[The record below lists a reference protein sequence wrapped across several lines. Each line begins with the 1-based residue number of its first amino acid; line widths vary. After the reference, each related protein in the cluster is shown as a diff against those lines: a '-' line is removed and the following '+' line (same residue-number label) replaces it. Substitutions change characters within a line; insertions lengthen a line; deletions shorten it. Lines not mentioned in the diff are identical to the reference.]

1 MIVPFSYAAPRFI
14 VIPLRAPNVQSLT
27 LAGRPPELPRLNKSG
42 KEIPLAFWT
51 IDTTTKDS
59 AYFGKNHKIDDAN
72 GEHMNL
78 SRGSSGG
85 GKIGLADRSG
95 PMSGSWGNTLLLIGL
110 LALAYLGLGQFAFSM
125 AVRNANIT
133 CQAFFPE
140 GVSLVC
146 IILFGP
152 RVAPGIFL
160 GQFVLAQ
167 WTGLSPGTSALIGL
181 SNSLE
186 GILGGWLFWRW
197 RISPSLNRPREV
209 AKLFTLCALILQP
222 LSATGGIAAQYLL
235 SGLPVEKIPS
245 VWLYWWAGNTLGQ
258 LLVLPLILT
267 WLSHPGALRRTGE
280 IRHALTVVFLYYIP
294 VAVFVFGDWG
304 EHGPLYRLMVFAAFY
319 LPLVWVAV
327 QSRVQTVAL
336 TNLLLTA
343 PFLCLINAGPDLAQF
358 FSNQNFHLSADILI
372 MAGIVTS
379 LLLSALW
386 EQLNERS
393 RQLHDANVAREK
405 LFAVIGHD
413 LNAPLASL
421 KTTLDMLADGS
432 LSREEFREFQ
442 EDLRRGVD
450 HALQAVK
457 NLMEWGSHQ
466 LSTSQPRPADVP
478 LRACADEAVKLLALA
493 SEAKRLS
500 LENRIPPEAVIRA
513 DPHQILSVLRNLISN
528 AIKFTP
534 AGGTIL
540 LSAVKTGKSWQTSVQ
555 DNGVGMPP
563 DRAAGL
569 FNSSSEYR
577 STPGTDNERGLGLGL
592 QLCQEFI
599 LANHGTIHVESLKG
613 SGTTFRFILP
623 SATA

>member
-1 MIVPFSYAAPRFI
+1 M
-14 VIPLRAPNVQSLT
+14 SL
-27 LAGRPPELPRLNKSG
+27 GDRK
-42 KEIPLAFWT
+42 
-51 IDTTTKDS
+51 TT
-59 AYFGKNHKIDDAN
+59 GWNIN
-72 GEHMNL
+72 
-78 SRGSSGG
+78 
-85 GKIGLADRSG
+85 LADRSG
-95 PMSGSWGNTLLLIGL
+95 PIPGSLSNTAILSGL
-110 LALAYLGLGQFAFSM
+110 LALAYLGLGLFAFSM

-197 RISPSLNRPREV
+197 RISPKLNRPREV
-209 AKLFTLCALILQP
+209 AKLFALCALILQP
-222 LSATGGIAAQYLL
+222 LSATGGITAQYLL
-235 SGLPVEKIPS
+235 SGLPAEKIPS

-258 LLVLPLILT
+258 LLVMPLILT
-267 WLSHPGALRRTGE
+267 WLSNPGASRSTGE
-280 IRHALTVVFLYYIP
+280 IRRALTVVFLYYIP

-304 EHGPLYRLMVFAAFY
+304 EHGPLYRLLVFAAFY

-386 EQLNERS
+386 EQLMERK

-413 LNAPLASL
+413 LNAPLATL
-421 KTTLDMLADGS
+421 KTTLDLLIDGT
-432 LSREEFREFQ
+432 LSEAEFREYQ
-442 EDLRRGVD
+442 GDLRQGVD
-450 HALQAVK
+450 HALLAVK
-457 NLMEWGSHQ
+457 NLMEWGNHQ
-466 LSTSQPRPADVP
+466 RSTSLPRPEKVS
-478 LRACADEAVKLLALA
+478 LRACA
-493 SEAKRLS
+493 SEATQLLCLVAEDKKIAI
-500 LENRIPPEAVIRA
+500 ENNIPADAAIHA
-513 DPHQILSVLRNLISN
+513 DPHQIHSVLRNLISN

-534 AGGTIL
+534 GGGTITF
-540 LSAVKTGKSWQTSVQ
+540 SSVKTGNSWQTSVE
-555 DNGVGMPP
+555 DTGVGMPA

-569 FNSSSEYR
+569 FDSTNEYN
-577 STPGTDNERGLGLGL
+577 STPGTSNERGLGLGL
-592 QLCQEFI
+592 QLCQEFVQ
-599 LANHGTIHVESLKG
+599 ANHGTIRVESAKG
-613 SGTTFRFILP
+613 AGTTFHFSLP
-623 SATA
+623 VASEKEPAPR